1 MQHADGSNEG
11 LNMVDK
17 MKSIVLKD
25 RTLQC
30 EKNEINSPH

>member
-1 MQHADGSNEG
+1 MQHADGSIEG

-25 RTLQC
+25 RTSQY
-30 EKNEINSPH
+30 EKNERNSLH